1 MPIIKN
7 LLELNKNWYLFL
19 AVLWL
24 FCITVAS
31 LVSVEIV
38 KEVESGIEVSDK
50 LVHGIFYFV
59 NTVLFYC
66 YFKKINLK
74 RAISKVSLF
83 SFAYGII
90 IELLQ
95 YVLPYERSFDLRD
108 IIANLVGILIAIF
121 LINFYLARRL
131 R

>member
-19 AVLWL
+19 AILWL

-31 LVSVEIV
+31 LVSVDIV

-59 NTVLFYC
+59 NTVLCYC
-66 YFKKINLK
+66 YFKKIDLK
-74 RAISKVSLF
+74 RVITKVSLF
-83 SFAYGII
+83 SFIYGII

-108 IIANLVGILIAIF
+108 IFANLVGVLTAIF
-121 LINFYLARRL
+121 LINFYLATRL

>member
-1 MPIIKN
+1 MKTLIK
-7 LLELNKNWYLFL
+7 KKTT
-19 AVLWL
+19 
-24 FCITVAS
+24 I
-31 LVSVEIV
+31 
-38 KEVESGIEVSDK
+38 SDK
-50 LVHGIFYFV
+50 DNLI
-59 NTVLFYC
+59 LIC
-66 YFKKINLK
+66 DKKINLK